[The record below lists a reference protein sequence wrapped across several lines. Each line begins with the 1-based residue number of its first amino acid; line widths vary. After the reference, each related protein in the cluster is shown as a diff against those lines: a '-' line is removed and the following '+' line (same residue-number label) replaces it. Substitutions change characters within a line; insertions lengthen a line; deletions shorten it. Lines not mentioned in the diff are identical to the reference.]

1 MAEAFLNKYGE
12 GMFEVES
19 AGIEPGKLN
28 PNVVKVMQE
37 LGIDLSQKKTQV
49 VNDLFRQGKLY
60 DVVITVCDAASA
72 EQCPV
77 FPGKVKKLA
86 WSFKDPSTFK
96 GTPEEI
102 LQNTRIV
109 RDEIEKS
116 IQGFIRDIKF

>member
-1 MAEAFLNKYGE
+1 
-12 GMFEVES
+12 MFEVES

-28 PNVVKVMQE
+28 PNVVKVIQD
-37 LGIDLSQKKTQV
+37 LVIDLSQKKTQA

-77 FPGKVKKLA
+77 FPGQVKKLA